1 MTFIYI
7 FVLIYESFLMFISY
21 EQIRMKHVDWIACV
35 IVATRYLSLQGFE
48 AAHVIACG
56 AEGCKR

>member
-1 MTFIYI
+1 
-7 FVLIYESFLMFISY
+7 
-21 EQIRMKHVDWIACV
+21 MKRVDGITCV

>member
-1 MTFIYI
+1 MSFVYMY
-7 FVLIYESFLMFISY
+7 VLIYGSFLMFISY

-48 AAHVIACG
+48 AAHVVACG
-56 AEGCKR
+56 LQ